1 VAVPVAGTPPA
12 GPETV
17 AVNVKVEPRIAVNEL
32 VLTVTVGVDFEI
44 EILNGVMRLA
54 AR

>member
-1 VAVPVAGTPPA
+1 MAVPVAGTPPL
-12 GPETV
+12 GPDTV
-17 AVNVKVEPRIAVNEL
+17 AVNVKFEPRIAVEEL

-44 EILNGVMRLA
+44 EILNGVIRPA

>member
-1 VAVPVAGTPPA
+1 VAVPVAGTPPV

-17 AVNVKVEPRIAVNEL
+17 AVNVKVEPRDAVEEL
-32 VLTVTVGVDFEI
+32 VVTVTVGVDFEI
-44 EILNGVMRLA
+44 KILKGVMGPA